1 MNPQGLLLDTH
12 VLIWFVE
19 GKLSPATVAMI
30 VDSGLQRRCRYSPVT
45 AWEAG
50 LLARPNRNGVPRYQ
64 FDPDPMR
71 WYADLG
77 KVPYFEEAPLTAEI
91 LIASSQLPGE
101 FHADPADRMLVA
113 AARSLS
119 CDLVTN
125 DAAILA
131 YAKQRHVKAI
141 PC

>member
-1 MNPQGLLLDTH
+1 MNRQPLLLDTH

-19 GKLSPATVAMI
+19 GKLPAATVAAI
-30 VDSGLQRRCRYSPVT
+30 VDSGLQQACLYSPVS

-50 LLARPNRNGVPRYQ
+50 LLARPNRQGVARYR
-64 FDPDPMR
+64 FDPDPAS

-77 KVPYFEEAPLTAEI
+77 KVPYFEETPLTADI
-91 LIASSQLPGE
+91 LISSSALPGD

-113 AARSLS
+113 TARALS
-119 CDLVTN
+119 CHLMTS

-131 YAKQRHVKAI
+131 YADRGHVRAI